1 MKAEEFYDMIISQR
15 IGFIDCYN
23 NGSLVAKFPIDG
35 DKKPD
40 PEKIK
45 EEIISFVTTFGMFNK
60 VVARRQQAQHK
71 ADSFVWNIDSGEIPN
86 PVINSPSF
94 SSEKDINKLVEK
106 RLKEVLEKRTL
117 EDKIKELEENKSPLN
132 MLIESAM
139 PLIQNFNL
147 ATPQNTKLMQGAN
160 ILQEED
166 PTQVKRRNIA
176 PYLKSSDIE
185 EAEEIE
191 PELTQEEVNLLQSS
205 LANFL
210 EAGVSPELLY
220 KLSEKVKLKPS
231 LIQTVSNFL

>member
-117 EDKIKELEENKSPLN
+117 EDEEKFL
-132 MLIESAM
+132 
-139 PLIQNFNL
+139 FNL
-147 ATPQNTKLMQGAN
+147 DT
-160 ILQEED
+160 
-166 PTQVKRRNIA
+166 
-176 PYLKSSDIE
+176 SSIMCVFGYDKDE
-185 EAEEIE
+185 
-191 PELTQEEVNLLQSS
+191 
-205 LANFL
+205 
-210 EAGVSPELLY
+210 
-220 KLSEKVKLKPS
+220 EKVVINTIEFHKIEKNLGY
-231 LIQTVSNFL
+231 